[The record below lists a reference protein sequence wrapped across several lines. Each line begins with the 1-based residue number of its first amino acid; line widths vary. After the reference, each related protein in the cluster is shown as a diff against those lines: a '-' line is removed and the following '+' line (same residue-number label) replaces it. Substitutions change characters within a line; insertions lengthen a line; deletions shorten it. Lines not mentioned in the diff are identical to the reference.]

1 MKVLLLIHGM
11 DLGGSESMVAA
22 LARYLLARGDAV
34 EIGCLGVLGRL
45 GAEVRAAGMPIVVHA
60 RRHGPDATLPL
71 RLAQRIR
78 AEQFDVVHA
87 HQRTA
92 LFYGLLAGLLH
103 YAPLVYTE
111 HGPAVGTP
119 IRWRQRVFNR
129 ALGWRA
135 RRVTAVSQHLARQ
148 LVECEGLRSAK
159 VEVIHNAV
167 DVERFAGGARGGR
180 DAARVQL
187 GLPASAAIIG
197 SVGRLDAVK
206 NYALLM
212 RAVRLLPEHWLVL
225 VGDGPEQEALT
236 ALAQQLGI
244 TARVRFLG
252 MRRDVGHVLPA
263 FDVFCLSSVSEGIPL
278 SMLEAMAARVPVV
291 ATRAGGIPEAVRHE
305 REALLVDGNP
315 ADLAAALARVLADA
329 ALRRALTDS
338 AFTRVAT
345 EFVLD
350 AVCRRYA
357 EVLESARRRP

>member
-11 DLGGSESMVAA
+11 GLGGSESMVAA
-22 LARYLLARGDAV
+22 LARYLIGRGDAV

-45 GAEVRAAGMPIVVHA
+45 GAELRAAGMPIVVHA
-60 RRHGPDATLPL
+60 RRAGFDATLPL

-78 AEQFDVVHA
+78 VEQFDVVHA

-103 YAPLVYTE
+103 RAPLVYTE
-111 HGPAVGTP
+111 HGPVVGP

-135 RRVTAVSQHLARQ
+135 RRVTAVSQDLARQ
-148 LVECEGLRSAK
+148 LVEREGLRSAK

-167 DVERFAGGARGGR
+167 DVERFASGARAGR
-180 DAARVQL
+180 EAARARL
-187 GLPASAAIIG
+187 GLPAAAAIIG

-212 RAVRLLPEHWLVL
+212 RAVCLLPEHWLVL

-236 ALAQQLGI
+236 AQAQQLGI
-244 TARVRFLG
+244 AARVRFLG
-252 MRRDVGHVLPA
+252 MRRDVEDVLPA
-263 FDVFCLSSVSEGIPL
+263 LDVFCLSSVSEGIPL

-305 REALLVDGNP
+305 REALLVDGVP
-315 ADLAAALARVLADA
+315 ADLAAALARVLSDG
-329 ALRRALTDS
+329 ALRRALTDG
-338 AFTRVAT
+338 AVARVAS
-345 EFVLD
+345 EFGVD

-357 EVLESARRRP
+357 EVLESARRG